1 MEGDRTPLAELLR
14 QINRFVDD
22 LEHSLNDRIDLHV
35 ECDNAILCGMGGSA
49 ISGDV
54 VADLCVEVS
63 DIQIEVLRYPSLPGW
78 VSKRT
83 FAVVCHIHHEQG
95 PDFIG
100 DFADACIIP
109 FA

>member
-1 MEGDRTPLAELLR
+1 MEGDEPLAELLR

-54 VADLCVEVS
+54 VADLALS
-63 DIQIEVLRYPSLPGW
+63 LRYSDRVLSIRPAD
-78 VSKRT
+78 VSKDLCRS
-83 FAVVCHIHHEQG
+83 VVSG
-95 PDFIG
+95 NTRSP
-100 DFADACIIP
+100 
-109 FA
+109 